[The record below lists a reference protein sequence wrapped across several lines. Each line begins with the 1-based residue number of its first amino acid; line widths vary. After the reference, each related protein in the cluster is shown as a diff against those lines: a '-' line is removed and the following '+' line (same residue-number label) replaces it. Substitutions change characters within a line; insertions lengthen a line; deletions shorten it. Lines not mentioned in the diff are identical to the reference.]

1 MKLDIINKIMDY
13 DVQEILPGLWLGDK
27 KSINNM
33 FQIQKNIKLT
43 VNCEIQSKSSSRY
56 YQSKYENK
64 YKERKLYNY
73 LYKITET
80 IHKNLHNLNNVLV
93 YCNDGIEYS
102 PYVVAAYLIKYG
114 KINVECAIELI
125 KSKKENVFIS
135 NKYRHILSK
144 FQQNILS

>member
-27 KSINNM
+27 KSIKNI

-80 IHKNLHNLNNVLV
+80 IHKNLHNLMNQVLV
-93 YCNDGIEYS
+93 SSDI
-102 PYVVAAYLIKYG
+102 
-114 KINVECAIELI
+114 
-125 KSKKENVFIS
+125 
-135 NKYRHILSK
+135 
-144 FQQNILS
+144 